1 MIRTLDIFRELSD
14 KLDCDNEDYGFHELD
29 SEYRKVRHGS
39 FIVQPL
45 SAILSSL
52 CQNYHNELAT
62 LEGKI
67 ILYRGLNMLVDD
79 FWTPIPMNELY
90 GPDEWEY
97 GPHNDEYRKVRESIS
112 DFVIN
117 LRSDIEENP
126 RSEIFGF
133 NPESEPVENT

>member
-29 SEYRKVRHGS
+29 SEYRKVIHGS
-39 FIVQPL
+39 FIVQHPDFDL
-45 SAILSSL
+45 EEHDLVEEIDFS
-52 CQNYHNELAT
+52 T